1 MTTLT
6 LNRGPWTSTDLDSLP
21 VNGVRYEII
30 DGELFMS
37 KSPHWHH
44 QAACTNIAAELK
56 LWIRTSGQGAVAVT
70 PGVLFDESD
79 DVIPD
84 VVWISN
90 ERLGALMDK
99 AGHLTGAPEL
109 AVEVLSFGEK
119 QESRDRQF
127 KRKLYET
134 QGVQEYWIADW
145 RLKQIEIYRRDEGRL
160 RLMATLFAKDTLT
173 SPLLPG
179 FTCPVARFFD

>member
-1 MTTLT
+1 
-6 LNRGPWTSTDLDSLP
+6 LP
-21 VNGVRYEII
+21 ENGTRYEII
-30 DGELFMS
+30 NGELFMA

-44 QAACTNIAAELK
+44 QATCVNFSVELK
-56 LWIRTSGQGAVAVT
+56 LWSQRTGLGHVAVN
-70 PGVLFDESD
+70 PGVLFSEAD

-90 ERLGALMDK
+90 DRLQVLMDN

-109 AVEVLSFGEK
+109 VVEVLSPGAT
-119 QESRDRQF
+119 QEQRDRQF

-134 QGVQEYWIADW
+134 QGVREYWIADW
-145 RLKQIEIYRRDEGRL
+145 RLHQVEVYRRERGEL
-160 RLMATLFAKDTLT
+160 RLLATLLAGDTLT

-179 FTCPVARFFD
+179 FACPVERLFT